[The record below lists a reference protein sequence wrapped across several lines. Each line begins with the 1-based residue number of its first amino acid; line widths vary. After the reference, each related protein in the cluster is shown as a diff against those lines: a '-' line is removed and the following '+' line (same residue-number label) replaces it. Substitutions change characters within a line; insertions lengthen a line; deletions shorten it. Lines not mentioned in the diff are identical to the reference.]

1 MRRRGSDQPPD
12 AIEPEATPAGDD
24 EQYPVD
30 RLRARVSDSLGDR
43 PFTVYLVLFAGAA
56 TLLLLLAVVWIS
68 ATNDGNE
75 NNPFCTEI
83 SPADARAAVLAGEV
97 ERVNIL
103 VDEDRP
109 TDSLT
114 GIQLNFADATCR
126 QTPQGADIRDQ
137 LYSIIG
143 AVGLYNNFSD
153 TRIQVEYQEQEIQ
166 PELLATST
174 PTVLATD
181 TATVA
186 PPTEEASP
194 IVPTATGLPPTE
206 TPTATVPA
214 AIESPT
220 LTVAAPTPT
229 SGSDADGQNSLPVG
243 NPGA

>member
-1 MRRRGSDQPPD
+1 VRRRGSDQPPD
-12 AIEPEATPAGDD
+12 ATEPEDGPLVDD

-68 ATNDGNE
+68 ATNDGDGND
-75 NNPFCTEI
+75 PFCTEI
-83 SPADARAAVLAGEV
+83 SPADARSAVLAGEV

-103 VDEDRP
+103 VDDDRP

-114 GIQLNFADATCR
+114 GIQLSFADETCR

-153 TRIQVEYQEQEIQ
+153 TSIDVRYQEQEIQ
-166 PELLATST
+166 PELLATSI
-174 PTVLATD
+174 PTVLATA
-181 TATVA
+181 TATVTPPTKEASPVDPIATDA
-186 PPTEEASP
+186 PPTEVPTVTVQAPLAES
-194 IVPTATGLPPTE
+194 PTATAPSVPTD
-206 TPTATVPA
+206 TP
-214 AIESPT
+214 
-220 LTVAAPTPT
+220 
-229 SGSDADGQNSLPVG
+229 GADGQDSLPVG